1 MQKDKKSDINIHT
14 MCMLMFNTI
23 KTDAVWKSQELN
35 MCRYIRNKV
44 TFCMCITEEKYQ
56 NKIQI
61 TNKNKNLFR
70 SKWNSFSKNTNYHL
84 VPFALKLGQE
94 INTSILNK

>member
-44 TFCMCITEEKYQ
+44 TFCMCITEEKY
-56 NKIQI
+56 
-61 TNKNKNLFR
+61 
-70 SKWNSFSKNTNYHL
+70 
-84 VPFALKLGQE
+84 
-94 INTSILNK
+94 